1 MLPGEGDDFT
11 WITYEKSIMKRTL
24 QVLSTV
30 TAILFGSA
38 SFLVQAATPT
48 EAIQE
53 KERAAL
59 TPSARMIEMGR
70 AVAENGCASCH
81 GMDGRSSGEDQPH
94 LAGQRAVYLYR
105 VLQATQNSE
114 LEIDSRQHISSFLS
128 DEALLSVAAYY
139 AGLIP
144 IHDTATQ
151 DVTDEPEPLETDPFS
166 GIRTGIKKCAKC
178 HGETGNS
185 KDSGKP
191 SLTAQ
196 DPGYFITSMQAYVDG
211 SRNHKLMKK
220 LVGKLDEQTIKEMS
234 VFYALQQPRR
244 TQTQG
249 AGDAKSGRLLS
260 AECAT
265 CHGSDG
271 NASGEDMPTLAG
283 QDAHYFIKA
292 MKAYQEGKR
301 PHESMFEA
309 VESLDE
315 EELTDLAT
323 FYAMQEPLNRDVHMP
338 LSTAEWVARCDRC
351 HGIDG
356 NSTDARFPMLA
367 GQNEGYMRVVMQAY
381 AAGNRPTS
389 IMHKMSAPL
398 SGTDI
403 ERIVTHYASQ
413 EPRSVVYIQLPCSE
427 TVE

>member
-1 MLPGEGDDFT
+1 
-11 WITYEKSIMKRTL
+11 MKRTM

-59 TPSARMIEMGR
+59 APSARMIEMGR

-144 IHDTATQ
+144 IREPGALDTTE
-151 DVTDEPEPLETDPFS
+151 EPETLETDPFS
-166 GIRTGIKKCAKC
+166 EIRKGAKKCTKC

-185 KDSGKP
+185 TASGMP
-191 SLTAQ
+191 NLTAQ
-196 DPGYFITSMQAYVDG
+196 DPEYFITSMQAYVDG

-220 LVGKLDEQTIKEMS
+220 LVSRLDEPAIKEMS
-234 VFYALQQPRR
+234 IFYAVQQPEQ
-244 TQTQG
+244 TETQG
-249 AGDAKSGRLLS
+249 EGDAGTGRRL
-260 AECAT
+260 AEECAT
-265 CHGSDG
+265 CHGEDG
-271 NASGEDMPTLAG
+271 NASGKDMPTLAG
-283 QDAHYFIKA
+283 QDARYFIKA
-292 MKAYQEGKR
+292 MKAYQQGKR
-301 PHESMFEA
+301 QHKSMLEA
-309 VESLDE
+309 VEGLNE
-315 EELTDLAT
+315 EDFKALAT
-323 FYAMQEPLNRDVHMP
+323 FYAAQEPLKRDVRMP
-338 LSTAEWVARCDRC
+338 LSTTEWISRCDRC
-351 HGIDG
+351 HGIEG
-356 NSTDARFPMLA
+356 NSTDPRFPMLA
-367 GQNEGYMRVVMQAY
+367 GQKAGYMRVVMQAY
-381 AAGNRPTS
+381 AAGNRPAS
-389 IMHKMSAPL
+389 VMHKMSAPL

-413 EPRSVVYIQLPCSE
+413 EPRSVVYIQLPCPE